1 MDNNL
6 LSRYLFAPFSLPAAV
21 FCFYFKLSH
30 THISVSFSFAGAGGG
45 RGEARGCMQ
54 IFSSIRLAVVL
65 QTWQSC
71 LSVSFLLNADKT

>member
-6 LSRYLFAPFSLPAAV
+6 LFRYLFAPFSLPAAV

-30 THISVSFSFAGAGGG
+30 THISVSFSFAGGG

-54 IFSSIRLAVVL
+54 IFSSIRLP
-65 QTWQSC
+65 
-71 LSVSFLLNADKT
+71 LSFANLAKLPKCFIPHKCG